1 MSKNIKITPQ
11 QARVA
16 KYRLNEMMDSANPQN
31 AVNNPADDITV
42 TKTNP
47 TSAEL
52 NDPKT
57 ALENTAKEAKKN
69 NINTNDPDI
78 KLGTST
84 MVNGKKTNIV
94 AKQTN
99 ESVIITKEQLERV
112 KLAKLK
118 ENSQL
123 IKVKDFLK

>member
-52 NDPKT
+52 NDPKK
-57 ALENTAKEAKKN
+57 ALENTAKEAQKN